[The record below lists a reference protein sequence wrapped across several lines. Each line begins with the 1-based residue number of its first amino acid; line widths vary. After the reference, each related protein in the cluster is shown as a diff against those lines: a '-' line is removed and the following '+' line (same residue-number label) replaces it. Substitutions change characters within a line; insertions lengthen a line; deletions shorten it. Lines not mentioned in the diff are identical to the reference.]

1 MKKKTQRELFVVLLN
16 TYELSDE
23 HISFIKERIEAL
35 DKKKANRK
43 PTDTQ
48 TEAEEIRANILVY
61 LGTVEKANIAMIREH
76 FNLSSPQKA
85 SALMKQLVADGSVLR
100 EEVKKVPWFTLAA

>member
-1 MKKKTQRELFVVLLN
+1 MKKKTQRELFIELLT

-23 HISFIKERIEAL
+23 HIAFIKERIEAL

-76 FNLSSPQKA
+76 FNFPSPQKA

-100 EEVKKVPWFTLAA
+100 EEVKKVPWFTLA